1 MLQRCKEINLT
12 LNKDKCLFNQS
23 EIQYI
28 GHVISKNGV
37 KPDPTKIEAI
47 LEMPPPTD
55 KKGVERLLGTVNYL
69 AKFVPNMSVINEPI
83 RSLLRSDVLFI
94 WEKPQQDAFEAI
106 KDILSREPILTF
118 FDVKKPVCV
127 SVDASK
133 CGLGAVITQDERPI
147 AYASR
152 SLTETEKRYA
162 QIEKELLAVTFGLE
176 RFHQYTYGVNVT
188 VENDHKPLENIL
200 RKPLV
205 QTPPRLQR
213 LLLRLQKYDFNFKY
227 VPGKQLIIADT
238 LSRAH
243 LPPTKQQK
251 EEICEEME
259 TYVHSVFI
267 PNIPISRNILQDI
280 KKETAN
286 DAILSKAIRL
296 VKSGWPENKNQL
308 RKPLQE
314 YWKLRSELTCVDNL
328 LLMNERIVIPEV
340 LQPEILRYLHVSHFG
355 IEKTK
360 ARARTVVYWI
370 GMNRDITDMVAKCH
384 TCMDVRNKNP
394 KEPLNPTPIP
404 EGPWQVLGSDLFTLN
419 NEDYLIVVDYYS
431 KFFEVVKLEN
441 TRSKTVITH
450 MKSMFARHGIPYEV
464 RSDNGPQYSSRE
476 FKDFSRSW
484 CFKHKTSSPC
494 NPQGNGLAEKTVQ
507 TVKRMLEKARI
518 DGKDPYI
525 SLLEYRNTPTDES
538 PAKLLM
544 SRQLRSILP
553 ITKNQLKPKVVP
565 DDITRQKRKITQ
577 NRQKT
582 YFDVGSRKLSS
593 LSPGQRVRFRHRGQ
607 WQPGYVKDQVHT
619 RSYNVEDQ
627 NGDQFRRNRRD
638 IIQSKET
645 SFKEPIVELDDEDED
660 AVRDKETS
668 DPEVENLD
676 TTEVED
682 ARSPEI
688 VQQVQP
694 YKTRAGREVRRP
706 KYLSEYV

>member
-1 MLQRCKEINLT
+1 MEHILQPPELDFSTKDGNLPERWRKWEQTMKLYLTIAMNGRTDAEKCSAFLYIIGQEEDEMLRDRIVCGVHSEKVKERLFRDNELT
-12 LNKDKCLFNQS
+12 LNKALSICRANEESQSRMKDLQEEQISAVKCDKNRQS
-23 EIQYI
+23 
-28 GHVISKNGV
+28 
-37 KPDPTKIEAI
+37 
-47 LEMPPPTD
+47 
-55 KKGVERLLGTVNYL
+55 
-69 AKFVPNMSVINEPI
+69 
-83 RSLLRSDVLFI
+83 
-94 WEKPQQDAFEAI
+94 DAFEAI

-162 QIEKELLAVTFGLE
+162 QIEKEMLAVTFGLE

-188 VENDHKPLENIL
+188 VENDHEPLENIL
-200 RKPLV
+200 KKSLV

-259 TYVHSVFI
+259 TH
-267 PNIPISRNILQDI
+267 L
-280 KKETAN
+280 
-286 DAILSKAIRL
+286 
-296 VKSGWPENKNQL
+296 
-308 RKPLQE
+308 
-314 YWKLRSELTCVDNL
+314 
-328 LLMNERIVIPEV
+328 
-340 LQPEILRYLHVSHFG
+340 G

-370 GMNRDITDMVAKCH
+370 GKL
-384 TCMDVRNKNP
+384 KN
-394 KEPLNPTPIP
+394 N
-404 EGPWQVLGSDLFTLN
+404 
-419 NEDYLIVVDYYS
+419 
-431 KFFEVVKLEN
+431 
-441 TRSKTVITH
+441 RSKTVIIH

-464 RSDNGPQYSSRE
+464 QSDNSPQYTSKE

-484 CFKHKTSSPC
+484 CFEHKTSSPY
-494 NPQGNGLAEKTVQ
+494 NPQGNGHAEKTVQ
-507 TVKRMLEKARI
+507 TVKRMLEKTRI

-525 SLLEYRNTPTDES
+525 SLLEYRNTPTDVES

-577 NRQKT
+577 NCQKH
-582 YFDVGSRKLSS
+582 YFDVRSRKLSS

-607 WQPGYVKDQVHT
+607 WQPRYVKDQVHT
-619 RSYNVEDQ
+619 RSYNLQDQ

-645 SFKEPIVELDDEDED
+645 SFKEPIVELNDEDGD
-660 AVRDKETS
+660 TVREKETS
-668 DPEVENLD
+668 NSEAGNPD
-676 TTEVED
+676 TTEIEE
-682 ARSPEI
+682 ARSPDI

-706 KYLSEYV
+706 QYLSEYV

>member
-1 MLQRCKEINLT
+1 M
-12 LNKDKCLFNQS
+12 
-23 EIQYI
+23 
-28 GHVISKNGV
+28 
-37 KPDPTKIEAI
+37 
-47 LEMPPPTD
+47 
-55 KKGVERLLGTVNYL
+55 
-69 AKFVPNMSVINEPI
+69 
-83 RSLLRSDVLFI
+83 
-94 WEKPQQDAFEAI
+94 
-106 KDILSREPILTF
+106 
-118 FDVKKPVCV
+118 
-127 SVDASK
+127 
-133 CGLGAVITQDERPI
+133 
-147 AYASR
+147 
-152 SLTETEKRYA
+152 
-162 QIEKELLAVTFGLE
+162 
-176 RFHQYTYGVNVT
+176 
-188 VENDHKPLENIL
+188 ENIL

-213 LLLRLQKYDFNFKY
+213 LVLRLQKYDFNFKY

-251 EEICEEME
+251 VEICKEME

-267 PNIPISRNILQDI
+267 PSNPISRNILQDI
-280 KKETAN
+280 KQETAN
-286 DAILSKAIRL
+286 DAILCEAIRL
-296 VKSGWPENKNQL
+296 VKCGWPENKNQL

-314 YWKLRSELTCVDNL
+314 YCKLRSEFTCVDNL

-370 GMNRDITDMVAKCH
+370 GMNRDITDMIAKCH
-384 TCMDVRNKNP
+384 TCMDVRNINP
-394 KEPLNPTPIP
+394 KEPLNQTPIP

-431 KFFEVVKLEN
+431 KYFEVVKLEN

-464 RSDNGPQYSSRE
+464 RSDNGLQYSSKE

-484 CFKHKTSSPC
+484 CFEHKTSSPY

-525 SLLEYRNTPTDES
+525 SLLEYRNTPTDVES

-582 YFDVGSRKLSS
+582 YFDIGSRKLS
-593 LSPGQRVRFRHRGQ
+593 RFVSRT
-607 WQPGYVKDQVHT
+607 K
-619 RSYNVEDQ
+619 S
-627 NGDQFRRNRRD
+627 
-638 IIQSKET
+638 
-645 SFKEPIVELDDEDED
+645 
-660 AVRDKETS
+660 
-668 DPEVENLD
+668 
-676 TTEVED
+676 
-682 ARSPEI
+682 
-688 VQQVQP
+688 
-694 YKTRAGREVRRP
+694 
-706 KYLSEYV
+706 